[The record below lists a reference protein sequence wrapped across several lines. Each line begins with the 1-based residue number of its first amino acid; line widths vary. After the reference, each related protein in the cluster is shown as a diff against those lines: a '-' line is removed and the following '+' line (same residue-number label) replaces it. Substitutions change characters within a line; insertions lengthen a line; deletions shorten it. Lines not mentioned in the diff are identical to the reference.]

1 MDLRQAILQEH
12 SRAQSLLITK
22 WVGRDGQRL
31 TALITLFM
39 EDEYRVVQRAA
50 WIISMIA
57 QEHPALLT
65 PYLSQLVQRMQEE
78 GVPVAVKRNVTRI
91 LQYLP
96 IPAALH
102 DAVMD
107 TCFILLEDV
116 QETVAVRCFAMTVLA
131 RLAKE
136 YPDISRSIRL
146 IIEDT
151 LQQGASPAFR
161 SRARKVLQALTC

>member
-12 SRAQSLLITK
+12 SRAQCLLITK
-22 WVGRDGQRL
+22 WVGRDSNRL
-31 TALITLFM
+31 AVLLALFM

-57 QEHPALLT
+57 QEHPDMLAPHL
-65 PYLSQLVQRMQEE
+65 PKMVQRMQED
-78 GVPVAVKRNVTRI
+78 GVPVAVKRNVTRV

-96 IPAALH
+96 IPEALH
-102 DAVMD
+102 DPVMD
-107 TCFILLEDV
+107 TCFMLLEDV
-116 QETVAVRCFAMTVLA
+116 QETIAVRCFAMTVLA
-131 RLAKE
+131 RLAKA

-161 SRARKVLQALTC
+161 SRARKVLKELD